1 MKLSIRTRLDYQ
13 FAQPADVLLQFE
25 AAAIPEQ
32 SVDWS
37 HTHVTGTDFARVPA
51 QDGIGDRIWIRAE
64 GRMAVEYDAHVTIN
78 RILRDA
84 RALPHMDPRELPGEA
99 VQYLMPSRY
108 CPADHFHTF
117 VETEFD
123 GLKGGALVMAMRDW
137 IADNFTYVSG
147 VSNSDTTA
155 LDSFVRRQGV
165 CRDYAHVLIT
175 LARAAAIPARMAS
188 VYAPNVTPPDFHAV
202 AEIFLAGEWHLI
214 DATGM
219 ATEAEMAKI
228 GVGRDAAD
236 VSFMTAYGFGACQN
250 VVVSVQ
256 EMTA

>member
-1 MKLSIRTRLDYQ
+1 MQLSIRTRLDYR
-13 FAQPADVLLQFE
+13 FAHPADVLLQFE

-32 SVDWS
+32 TVDWA
-37 HTHVTGTDFARVPA
+37 HTHVSGTDMVRVPA
-51 QDGIGDRIWIRAE
+51 QDGIGERMWVRAD
-64 GRMAVEYDAHVTIN
+64 GLLHVEYDAHVTIR

-84 RALPHMDPRELPGEA
+84 AALPGLDPRELPGET

-108 CPADHFHTF
+108 CPADHFQSF
-117 VETEFD
+117 VEAEFA
-123 GLKGGALVMAMRDW
+123 GLKGGALVAAMRDW
-137 IADNFTYVSG
+137 IEQSFTYTPG

-188 VYAPNVTPPDFHAV
+188 VYALGVEPQDFHAV
-202 AEIFLAGEWHLI
+202 AEVFLGGEWHLI

-219 ATEAEMAKI
+219 ATEANMAKI

-236 VSFMTAYGFGACQN
+236 VSFMTAYGYAAFEGQL
-250 VVVSVQ
+250 VSVQ
-256 EMTA
+256 AITS